1 MRIPEKGER
10 QMIWNIVLWV
20 IIIVMC
26 LYIIYKEFEI
36 IDLDPENPD
45 TLQDRLDY
53 LQKKI
58 KGEKEK

>member
-1 MRIPEKGER
+1 
-10 QMIWNIVLWV
+10 MIWNIVLWV

>member
-1 MRIPEKGER
+1 MNY
-10 QMIWNIVLWV
+10 NIVLWV
-20 IIIVMC
+20 IIIAMC
-26 LYIIYKEFEI
+26 LYIIHKEFEI
-36 IDLDPENPD
+36 IDIDPENPD

>member
-1 MRIPEKGER
+1 
-10 QMIWNIVLWV
+10 MIGNIILWV
-20 IIIVMC
+20 IFVVICGVIIW
-26 LYIIYKEFEI
+26 KEFEI

-53 LQKKI
+53 LQKKL

>member
-1 MRIPEKGER
+1 MN
-10 QMIWNIVLWV
+10 WNIILWV
-20 IIIVMC
+20 ALIVIC
-26 LYIIYKEFEI
+26 GVIIYKEFEI
-36 IDLDPENPD
+36 IDIDNGDPD

>member
-1 MRIPEKGER
+1 
-10 QMIWNIVLWV
+10 MIKYYAAFEVVFW
-20 IIIVMC
+20 IIIIAIC
-26 LYIIYKEFEI
+26 GFIIYKEFEI

-53 LQKKI
+53 LQKKL